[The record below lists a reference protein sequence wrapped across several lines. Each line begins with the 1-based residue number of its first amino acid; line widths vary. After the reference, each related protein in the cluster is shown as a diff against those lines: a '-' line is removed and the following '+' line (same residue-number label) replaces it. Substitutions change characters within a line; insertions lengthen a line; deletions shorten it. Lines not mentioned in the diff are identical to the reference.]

1 MALAVKDPLANAA
14 DMRDVGF
21 IPGLEDPLQ
30 EEMATQ
36 YPSLENPMDR
46 GAYQATVHGIL
57 PHKFTQVILDFSLG
71 CTLKKAVSAGAESPS
86 QCCDGGHLGLFTHTY
101 RFPRCSDSQVLSG
114 PGSVS
119 PAQLAPPPSR
129 HPSHASHSRP
139 YPSFP
144 STLTV
149 S

>member
-71 CTLKKAVSAGAESPS
+71 CTLKKAVSAG
-86 QCCDGGHLGLFTHTY
+86 
-101 RFPRCSDSQVLSG
+101 CSV
-114 PGSVS
+114 
-119 PAQLAPPPSR
+119 
-129 HPSHASHSRP
+129 
-139 YPSFP
+139 
-144 STLTV
+144 TV
-149 S
+149 SVHDQPRDQCMICHMISV